1 VLSIIKKSYSFGR
14 QFRFTL
20 SAVPAAQT
28 PIEFA
33 RSMGVFFFGEG
44 EIKRRNKMWPTKAQI
59 FNSVTRFEKKKRKL
73 DLGDLLL
80 TFFTG
85 WLVGILTAIYLFQ
98 KV

>member
-1 VLSIIKKSYSFGR
+1 MLSIIKKSYSFGR

-20 SAVPAAQT
+20 SAVPAVPT
-28 PIEFA
+28 PTEFA
-33 RSMGVFFFGEG
+33 HSVGVSFC
-44 EIKRRNKMWPTKAQI
+44 KRRNKMWPTKAQL
-59 FNSVTRFEKKKRKL
+59 FSSVTRFEKKKRKL

-85 WLVGILTAIYLFQ
+85 WLIGILTAIYLFQ

>member
-1 VLSIIKKSYSFGR
+1 
-14 QFRFTL
+14 
-20 SAVPAAQT
+20 
-28 PIEFA
+28 
-33 RSMGVFFFGEG
+33 
-44 EIKRRNKMWPTKAQI
+44 MWPTKAQI

-85 WLVGILTAIYLFQ
+85 WLVGLLTAIYLFQ